1 MGNDNGSPAEAPAH
15 KVSLST
21 YYIDQHEVTV
31 RQFRLFLSESHYRG
45 QPLHIGNWSDDFR
58 KNPSESLPMVMVNAR
73 DAQAHADWALKQ
85 LPTEAQ
91 WEMAAR
97 STDGQLFPWGSEPI
111 NLARP
116 RAPGQLEPVMSVPE
130 DVSPYGVRDLGG
142 NVLEWTKDWYDSKYY
157 RQLVNPPV
165 GNPSGPTVQ
174 PRSLEQVVKGDRKS
188 GSASVRQGIM
198 REKRLTYVGFRCVL
212 PVEDKGDAVS
222 PGSPAPGTSPS
233 PPGQPPAN
241 PARPGNTQAPNVPF

>member
-1 MGNDNGSPAEAPAH
+1 
-15 KVSLST
+15 
-21 YYIDQHEVTV
+21 
-31 RQFRLFLSESHYRG
+31 
-45 QPLHIGNWSDDFR
+45 
-58 KNPSESLPMVMVNAR
+58 MVMVNAR

-97 STDGQLFPWGSEPI
+97 STDGQLFPWGSKPI

-165 GNPSGPTVQ
+165 VNPSGPTVQ